1 MRKLLLLL
9 VLCVAGCAQEA
20 TFKSP
25 VDGKTA
31 TCPGSFL
38 ADINP
43 WSNYPLC
50 LEEYVSAGYQR
61 VR

>member
-9 VLCVAGCAQEA
+9 GLCVAGCTQEA

-31 TCPGSFL
+31 TCTGSLL
-38 ADINP
+38 ADINI

-50 LEEYVSAGYQR
+50 LQQYTSAGYQR